1 MPLPPP
7 AARRHVHSRTVQ
19 CEGYFRED
27 GLWDVEASLLDT
39 KPFAHDDFERGRRQP
54 GDAVHKMSIR
64 LTVDDYLVVREAAAA
79 MDDVPYLTCNDVPP
93 RIEALVGL
101 KLGGGWRAA
110 VRARLEK
117 RATCTHLMELIGP
130 AIHVLPRHREHG
142 RGEEELAR
150 AKTLFRRRLLVV
162 ARGRADT
169 EEIFSAV
176 CGEGGVGLDP
186 NIRARDHGSRRPL
199 SRPPHHEG

>member
-19 CEGYFRED
+19 CECYFRAD

-39 KPFAHDDFERGRRQP
+39 KPFPHDDFERGRRQP

-64 LTVDDYLVVREAAAA
+64 LTVDDHLIIREAAAA
-79 MDDVPYLTCNDVPP
+79 MDDVPYPTCHDVPP
-93 RIEALVGL
+93 RMDALVGL

-117 RATCTHLMELIGP
+117 RAACTHLMELIGP
-130 AIHVLPRHREHG
+130 AIT
-142 RGEEELAR
+142 
-150 AKTLFRRRLLVV
+150 TLFQSMSYRDIENMGGETKNSRAQKPYFVD
-162 ARGRADT
+162 GCWSWRADGPT
-169 EEIFSAV
+169 LKKYFPQFAEKA
-176 CGEGGVGLDP
+176 EG
-186 NIRARDHGSRRPL
+186 
-199 SRPPHHEG
+199 